1 MTSESTALTAQD
13 LDRIS
18 HVVRTAMAEFASD
31 ELYPLRLQIE
41 QLTEQIRG
49 NGRPGLLQQVALIE
63 ERQRVAARDAARAQ
77 ATLDRLQQRLYM
89 LVAGVGLSLL
99 GAVLSFVLR

>member
-1 MTSESTALTAQD
+1 MSAPTSGLAAPD
-13 LDRIS
+13 LERIA
-18 HVVRTAMAEFASD
+18 HVVRAAMAKFASD

-49 NGRPGLLQQVALIE
+49 NGRPGLLQQVALVE
-63 ERQRVAARDAARAQ
+63 ERQRVAAREAARAQ
-77 ATLDRLQQRLYM
+77 AAIDRLQHRLYM

>member
-1 MTSESTALTAQD
+1 MLAPQD
-13 LDRIS
+13 IEQIS

-31 ELYPLRLQIE
+31 ELYPLRLQMD
-41 QLTEQIRG
+41 QLTEHIRG
-49 NGRPGLLQQVALIE
+49 NGRPGLLQQVALLE
-63 ERQRVAARDAARAQ
+63 ERQRSTGRDATRTHAAIE
-77 ATLDRLQQRLYM
+77 RLQQRLYM

>member
-1 MTSESTALTAQD
+1 MSSPIPGLAAHD
-13 LDRIS
+13 LERIA
-18 HVVRTAMAEFASD
+18 HEVRTAMAEFASD
-31 ELYPLRLQIE
+31 ELYPLRLQLE

-63 ERQRVAARDAARAQ
+63 ERQRVAARESLRAEAAIG
-77 ATLDRLQQRLYM
+77 RLQQRLYM

>member
-1 MTSESTALTAQD
+1 MESPGPELNAQD
-13 LDRIS
+13 LERIA
-18 HVVRTAMAEFASD
+18 HAVRTAMAEFASD
-31 ELYPLRLQIE
+31 ELYPLRLQLE

-77 ATLDRLQQRLYM
+77 AAIDRLQQRLYM

-99 GAVLSFVLR
+99 GAVLNFLLR

>member
-1 MTSESTALTAQD
+1 MSSPTSGLAAQD
-13 LDRIS
+13 LERIA
-18 HVVRTAMAEFASD
+18 HVIRTAMAEFASD

-77 ATLDRLQQRLYM
+77 AAIDRLQQRLYM

>member
-1 MTSESTALTAQD
+1 MSPQAPSLAAHD
-13 LDRIS
+13 LERIAE
-18 HVVRTAMAEFASD
+18 VVRTAMTEFASD
-31 ELYPLRLQIE
+31 ELYPLRLQLE
-41 QLTEQIRG
+41 QLNEQIRG

-77 ATLDRLQQRLYM
+77 AAIDRLQQRLYM

-99 GAVLSFVLR
+99 GALLSFVLR